1 MAKPLQPR
9 EPSNS
14 AEPLQPVEP
23 SNRAKPLQ
31 PRESASTTA
40 TQVLVVEG
48 PPRRR
53 RRWVGWLIALL
64 ILIVL
69 LTVAAIVGETLAR
82 QYAEGYI
89 RDRVVESL
97 PVDPSAPLDVR
108 VEGGPVLLQA
118 ISGRL
123 TEIVV
128 GIPEL
133 TIGEVSGAAT
143 VTATGV
149 PLDESQPTENLDI
162 VLTIPE
168 SSVQELSTYLS
179 GVDLDSITLGDGVIT
194 VDTSIELLF
203 FSVPISID
211 LLPSAEA
218 GGIAFTPE
226 TITLEQQ
233 EISVDDLRSNPLVSG
248 IAGSLLQS
256 QVFCVA
262 ESLPK
267 ALTLSSVSVVGTE
280 LVVQVTGDG
289 VALGDPALL
298 ETGTCP

>member
-1 MAKPLQPR
+1 MT
-9 EPSNS
+9 
-14 AEPLQPVEP
+14 EPLQPTG
-23 SNRAKPLQ
+23 
-31 PRESASTTA
+31 SASAT
-40 TQVLVVEG
+40 TQVLLVEE
-48 PPRRR
+48 PPRRK
-53 RRWVGWLIALL
+53 RRWLGWVIGLFIVVALL
-64 ILIVL
+64 A
-69 LTVAAIVGETLAR
+69 VAAIVGETLAR

-89 RDRVVESL
+89 RDRVIEAL
-97 PVDPSAPLDVR
+97 PVDPATPLDVE
-108 VEGGPVLLQA
+108 VGGGPVLLQA
-118 ISGRL
+118 ISGRM

-133 TIGEVSGAAT
+133 TIGEISGSAT
-143 VTATGV
+143 VTASGV

-162 VLTIPE
+162 VLTIPA
-168 SSVQELSTYLS
+168 SSVQRLSTYLS
-179 GVDLDSITLGDGVIT
+179 GIELDSITLGNGLIT
-194 VDTSIELLF
+194 VDTTVDLLL

-211 LLPSAEA
+211 LAPSADA
-218 GGIAFTPE
+218 GGIAFRPE

-248 IAGSLLQS
+248 IAGSLLRS

-267 ALTLSSVSVVGTE
+267 ALTLSEVSVVGSD
-280 LVVQVTGDG
+280 LVVRVTGDG

>member
-1 MAKPLQPR
+1 MSQPLQPR
-9 EPSNS
+9 DTASS
-14 AEPLQPVEP
+14 AE
-23 SNRAKPLQ
+23 
-31 PRESASTTA
+31 
-40 TQVLVVEG
+40 TQVLLVEA

-53 RRWVGWLIALL
+53 RRWLGWLIGLL
-64 ILIVL
+64 VLIVL
-69 LTVAAIVGETLAR
+69 LVAAAIVGETLAR

-89 RDRVVESL
+89 RDRVLESL
-97 PVDPSAPLDVR
+97 PVDAATPLDVQ

-118 ISGRL
+118 LAGRM

-133 TIGEVSGAAT
+133 TIGEVSGSAT
-143 VTATGV
+143 VTATNV
-149 PLDESQPTENLDI
+149 PLDESQSTENLDI

-168 SSVQELSTYLS
+168 ASVQKLSTYLS
-179 GVDLDSITLGDGVIT
+179 GIDLDSIALGDGVIT
-194 VDTSIELLF
+194 VDTSVDLLL

-211 LLPSAEA
+211 LVPSADA

-248 IAGSLLQS
+248 IAGSLLRS

-262 ESLPK
+262 GSLPK
-267 ALTLSSVSVVGTE
+267 ALTLSDVSVVGSD
-280 LVVQVTGDG
+280 LVVRVTGDG
-289 VALGDPALL
+289 VPLGDPALA

>member
-1 MAKPLQPR
+1 MAEPLQPT

-14 AEPLQPVEP
+14 AEPIQSGQPEP
-23 SNRAKPLQ
+23 A
-31 PRESASTTA
+31 AA
-40 TQVLVVEG
+40 TQLLLVED
-48 PPRRR
+48 PPRRK
-53 RRWVGWLIALL
+53 RRWVGWVIALVIVA
-64 ILIVL
+64 ILLV
-69 LTVAAIVGETLAR
+69 VAAIVGETLAR

-89 RDRVVESL
+89 RDRVVEAL
-97 PVDPSAPLDVR
+97 PVDPAAPMDVE
-108 VEGGPVLLQA
+108 VKGGPVLLQA
-118 ISGRL
+118 LSGRM

-133 TIGEVSGAAT
+133 AIGEISGSAT
-143 VTATGV
+143 VTALGV
-149 PLDESQPTENLDI
+149 PLDESKATDQLDI
-162 VLTIPE
+162 ELRISE
-168 SSVQELSTYLS
+168 SSVQQLSTYLS
-179 GVDLDSITLGDGVIT
+179 GIDLDSITLGDGLIT
-194 VDTSIELLF
+194 VDTSIDLLL

-248 IAGSLLQS
+248 IAGSLLDS

-262 ESLPK
+262 ESLPS
-267 ALTLSSVSVVGTE
+267 AFTLTDVTVEGSE
-280 LVVQVTGDG
+280 LVVAVSGDG

>member
-1 MAKPLQPR
+1 MAEPLQPT

-14 AEPLQPVEP
+14 AEPIQSGQAEP
-23 SNRAKPLQ
+23 A
-31 PRESASTTA
+31 AA
-40 TQVLVVEG
+40 TQVLLVED
-48 PPRRR
+48 PPRRK
-53 RRWVGWLIALL
+53 RRWVGWVIALVIVA
-64 ILIVL
+64 ILLV
-69 LTVAAIVGETLAR
+69 VAAIVGETLAR

-89 RDRVVESL
+89 RDRVVEAL
-97 PVDPSAPLDVR
+97 PVDPAAPMDVE
-108 VEGGPVLLQA
+108 VKGGPVLLQA
-118 ISGRL
+118 LSGRM

-133 TIGEVSGAAT
+133 TIGEISGSAT
-143 VTATGV
+143 VTALGV
-149 PLDESQPTENLDI
+149 PLDESKATDQLDI
-162 VLTIPE
+162 ELRISE
-168 SSVQELSTYLS
+168 SSVQQLSTYLS
-179 GVDLDSITLGDGVIT
+179 GIDLDSITLGDGLIT
-194 VDTSIELLF
+194 VDTSIDLLL

-211 LLPSAEA
+211 LLPSAAA

-248 IAGSLLQS
+248 IAGSLLDS

-262 ESLPK
+262 ESLPS
-267 ALTLSSVSVVGTE
+267 AFTLTDVTVEGSE
-280 LVVQVTGDG
+280 LVVAVSGDG

>member
-1 MAKPLQPR
+1 ML
-9 EPSNS
+9 
-14 AEPLQPVEP
+14 
-23 SNRAKPLQ
+23 
-31 PRESASTTA
+31 
-40 TQVLVVEG
+40 LVDE
-48 PPRRR
+48 PPRRK
-53 RRWVGWLIALL
+53 RRWLGWLIGLFIVVALL
-64 ILIVL
+64 V
-69 LTVAAIVGETLAR
+69 VAAIVGETLAR

-89 RDRVVESL
+89 RDRVVEAL
-97 PVDPSAPLDVR
+97 PVDPTTPLDVE
-108 VEGGPVLLQA
+108 VGGGPVLLQA
-118 ISGRL
+118 LSGRM

-133 TIGEVSGAAT
+133 TIGEVTGSAT

-168 SSVQELSTYLS
+168 SSVQKLSTYLS
-179 GVDLDSITLGDGVIT
+179 GIELESIALGDGVIT
-194 VDTSIELLF
+194 VDTTIDLLL

-211 LLPSAEA
+211 LAPSADA

-262 ESLPK
+262 GSLPK
-267 ALTLSSVSVVGTE
+267 ALTLSEVSVLASN
-280 LVVQVTGDG
+280 LVVRVTGDG